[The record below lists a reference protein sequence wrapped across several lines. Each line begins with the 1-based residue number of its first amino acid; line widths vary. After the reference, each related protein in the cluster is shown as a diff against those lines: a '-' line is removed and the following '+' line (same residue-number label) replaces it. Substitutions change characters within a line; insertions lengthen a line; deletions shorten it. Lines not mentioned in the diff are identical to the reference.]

1 MNPKNLTARNL
12 LPHRGPMLLVDDI
25 IAVDNQKAVTRSVA
39 ADTWPLFDGD
49 CIHPIILIELV
60 AQTAG
65 IHNGWV
71 REKTEG
77 PDIDKRGWVV
87 GVKHA
92 RLPCRGFALET
103 EFITRSENRFEFEG
117 FREILGTVEVEGA
130 VIAEITIQLLR
141 SGANVEKSE

>member
-1 MNPKNLTARNL
+1 MNPGDLTARNL

-25 IAVDNQKAVTRSVA
+25 IAVDDQKAVTRSVA

-77 PDIDKRGWVV
+77 PGIDKSGWVV

-103 EFITRSENRFEFEG
+103 EFVTHSENRFEFEG
-117 FREILGTVEVEGA
+117 FREILGTVTVEGK
-130 VIAEITIQLLR
+130 VVTEITLQLLR
-141 SGANVEKSE
+141 SIDL